1 MTEGAALHFPYHGC
15 FSAVIIFLA
24 AYSAVQVLH
33 QRRLRRFGNPQLLGL
48 TGLWPRRICS
58 GIFLAATVGAL
69 VALHAGPGARSG
81 MPGAKPGL
89 VVFLIDPPGRPPGI
103 SYIEAPWREYGRE
116 LRLVVESI
124 RPERVAV
131 YVCGSPPR
139 MVVPATEDVPGALL
153 LLDAGSADYEVP
165 TAGSVETSVR
175 AIRLIA
181 SRADAEAPCAVVAV
195 SPRAESEIDAV
206 ANSSWG
212 EPPVIFIQSTLGK
225 GTPGYRSEGPRAQWM
240 RLELPESLRAFV
252 RSLLQRE
259 GQPGWPDGQ
268 VLALIAFLAL
278 YLESVLRL
286 LWSAAAASGR
296 RIFPHAV
303 PRDTAAQE
311 RPVPG
316 LSTPLLLVMIC
327 LASGNAAGAPSA
339 DPGGAAHRIL
349 IEGITPHVAVVTEV
363 SDEEPYVG
371 QQFSV
376 IYKLRCSIPPT
387 AVDVDPQDFT
397 GFWTVTAPT
406 SGQARPEP
414 VTLNGRAA
422 TDFLLRQL
430 IVFPLRPGRQALP
443 ALRLKMKQGSSSLDD
458 WDLTTHTRPFEVD
471 VRPVPATQEG
481 RDTFSL
487 VGSLEAKLSDGEP
500 DKADEAILEIQ
511 GTANLAFFRPENWLK
526 NGDGKPLLIRLRDA
540 ETLVQTR
547 DYEGKRRLT
556 FLQRRKWTVG
566 VLSGERTGI
575 GLKPFSIPF
584 FDPEASTW
592 RTQEIPAFV
601 PGSNVRA
608 SRARAAIDTE
618 TVELRPS
625 HAHAPRYS
633 TPVIIAFTV
642 SCMSLLVVMIAGRSS
657 GRTSPKRAASA
668 PAPRSHKA
676 ADETPH

>member
-1 MTEGAALHFPYHGC
+1 
-15 FSAVIIFLA
+15 
-24 AYSAVQVLH
+24 
-33 QRRLRRFGNPQLLGL
+33 
-48 TGLWPRRICS
+48 
-58 GIFLAATVGAL
+58 
-69 VALHAGPGARSG
+69 
-81 MPGAKPGL
+81 
-89 VVFLIDPPGRPPGI
+89 
-103 SYIEAPWREYGRE
+103 
-116 LRLVVESI
+116 
-124 RPERVAV
+124 
-131 YVCGSPPR
+131 
-139 MVVPATEDVPGALL
+139 
-153 LLDAGSADYEVP
+153 
-165 TAGSVETSVR
+165 
-175 AIRLIA
+175 
-181 SRADAEAPCAVVAV
+181 
-195 SPRAESEIDAV
+195 
-206 ANSSWG
+206 
-212 EPPVIFIQSTLGK
+212 
-225 GTPGYRSEGPRAQWM
+225 
-240 RLELPESLRAFV
+240 
-252 RSLLQRE
+252 
-259 GQPGWPDGQ
+259 
-268 VLALIAFLAL
+268 
-278 YLESVLRL
+278 
-286 LWSAAAASGR
+286 
-296 RIFPHAV
+296 
-303 PRDTAAQE
+303 
-311 RPVPG
+311 
-316 LSTPLLLVMIC
+316 
-327 LASGNAAGAPSA
+327 
-339 DPGGAAHRIL
+339 
-349 IEGITPHVAVVTEV
+349 
-363 SDEEPYVG
+363 
-371 QQFSV
+371 
-376 IYKLRCSIPPT
+376 
-387 AVDVDPQDFT
+387 
-397 GFWTVTAPT
+397 
-406 SGQARPEP
+406 
-414 VTLNGRAA
+414 
-422 TDFLLRQL
+422 
-430 IVFPLRPGRQALP
+430 
-443 ALRLKMKQGSSSLDD
+443 
-458 WDLTTHTRPFEVD
+458 